1 MDLAEIRNQLGK
13 CWKSSK
19 WVQKFIMLFILLC
32 VCWKS
37 RTTAT
42 AAKKKKS
49 LRWLPHFW
57 PERSEDEIAID
68 LSGGEEV
75 QACEE
80 EEFTSPHA
88 KFEM

>member
-1 MDLAEIRNQLGK
+1 MSVGNLEQQQQ
-13 CWKSSK
+13 
-19 WVQKFIMLFILLC
+19 QK
-32 VCWKS
+32 
-37 RTTAT
+37 
-42 AAKKKKS
+42 KKKKS